1 MKKNGE
7 LSLEQLRQRLHISK
21 RKAAWML
28 QNGVIPCRIVD
39 TPTHLRYYVKEE
51 DLKKY
56 LSKPQAERSREI
68 PVGVFSS
75 RKEKSLP
82 LEKGGRDHNSVNIT
96 LTSEERELFAQLL
109 EKRMAIY
116 PDAMDINRVAKI
128 TGYSRTTI
136 LRRVRGGDLFA
147 VMMNDE
153 YILSKAGVIEFFA
166 SDKAFRIYDKS
177 KWHEKAIK
185 WFVRE
190 MYKQQVL
197 VKELDKNDLYLK
209 F

>member
-28 QNGVIPCRIVD
+28 NNGVIPCRIVN
-39 TPTHLRYYVKEE
+39 TPTHLRYYVSEK

-56 LSKPQAERSREI
+56 LSKPQAERSKEI

-75 RKEKSLP
+75 RKENSLP
-82 LEKGGRDHNSVNIT
+82 LEMGGRDSNVNIE
-96 LTSEERELFAQLL
+96 LTSNERAMFIHLL
-109 EKRMAIY
+109 EKRMEIY

-136 LRRVRGGDLFA
+136 LRRVQNGDMFA

-153 YILSKAGVIEFFA
+153 YVLSKVGVIEFFA
-166 SDKAFRIYDKS
+166 SDKAFRIYNKS
-177 KWHEKAIK
+177 KWHEKAVR
-185 WFVRE
+185 WFIEV
-190 MYKQQVL
+190 MNK
-197 VKELDKNDLYLK
+197 
-209 F
+209 

>member
-39 TPTHLRYYVKEE
+39 TPTHLRYYIKEE

-56 LSKPQAERSREI
+56 LAKSPSERSREI

-75 RKEKSLP
+75 RKENSLP
-82 LEKGGRDHNSVNIT
+82 LDMGGRDNNVNIV
-96 LTSEERELFAQLL
+96 LTSDERAMFIRLL
-109 EKRMAIY
+109 EKRMEIY

-136 LRRVRGGDLFA
+136 LRRVQNGDIFA

-177 KWHEKAIK
+177 KWHENSIK
-185 WFVRE
+185 HYGKYQE
-190 MYKQQVL
+190 K
-197 VKELDKNDLYLK
+197 
-209 F
+209 